1 MLIRISILNEKNEC
15 IVKSLGNKIF
25 SLLQQTGGSLM
36 MPVSVLPAAGLLVA
50 LGRILQDLAKV
61 DEAVR
66 YESLLFIGNVFFS
79 GGLAIFEQLPL
90 VFAVGVAIG
99 FTQNSGV
106 AGLASVVG
114 YFTYSNIL
122 KVISTAKSLDIE
134 INTGVF
140 GGILIGMLS
149 AYLFKRFS
157 KTRLH
162 PVLGFFSGKRLV
174 PILTAS
180 CAVLLAL
187 CLGLSLIHI
196 SEPTRPY

>member
-1 MLIRISILNEKNEC
+1 
-15 IVKSLGNKIF
+15 
-25 SLLQQTGGSLM
+25 

-50 LGRILQDLAKV
+50 LGRVLQDSAKAEGV
-61 DEAVR
+61 VQN
-66 YESLLFIGNVFFS
+66 ESLLFIGNIFFS

-114 YFTYSNIL
+114 YFTFSNIL
-122 KVISTAKSLDIE
+122 KVITKARELSLE

-149 AYLFKRFS
+149 AYLFKKYS
-157 KTRLH
+157 KTRLY

-174 PILTAS
+174 PILTACS
-180 CAVLLAL
+180 CLLYTSPSPRDR
-187 CLGLSLIHI
+187 G
-196 SEPTRPY
+196 